1 MEEHILWLKIF
12 QTQVFTPSFHIPPY
26 HDIFSVNL
34 GSAEL
39 IGSDAACSRDRLMG
53 FNGEKYVCSLCAMSK
68 NSGAQNKRAV
78 PTHSAHVSLELL
90 FCTPS
95 YFSLNHLLNTAF
107 TDVYTIMMGIF
118 REN

>member
-53 FNGEKYVCSLCAMSK
+53 FNGEKYVRSL
-68 NSGAQNKRAV
+68 
-78 PTHSAHVSLELL
+78 
-90 FCTPS
+90 
-95 YFSLNHLLNTAF
+95 
-107 TDVYTIMMGIF
+107 
-118 REN
+118 